1 VASKIMIPHS
11 KVVLEEEDIAGV
23 VEVLRSGQL
32 AAGTKV
38 RTLEENL
45 ASLIGVRYGAAVSS
59 GTAALHLA
67 LLCLGIGHGSEVILP
82 SYVCTALLNAVHYVR
97 GTPVVVDVNPDTY
110 NLEEEAIRGAITPKT
125 GAIIVPHMFGLAAD
139 MDGILSLGVPVI
151 EDCAQSVGARY
162 KGKCTG
168 SFGKLSIFSFYATKM
183 ICAAE
188 GGLVLS
194 DDVALIERI
203 RDLRAYDEKEAYSV
217 RYNYKLTD
225 IQAALV
231 ISQLKRWPGLI
242 RKRRKISRI
251 YDAGL
256 EGHVSRIPVNP
267 EGSEHSYYRYVIQVD
282 DPIGF
287 LKEMRTRGV
296 ECRKPVFKPLHRY
309 LNLSGFPMT
318 ELAWSKAVSIPIY
331 PSLSE
336 IEADRIVDAVR
347 EVLLKLP

>member
-1 VASKIMIPHS
+1 MIPHS

-38 RTLEENL
+38 RTLEEDL
-45 ASLIGVRYGAAVSS
+45 ASIVGVRYGAAVSS

-67 LLCLGIGHGSEVILP
+67 LLSLGIGHGSEVILP

-97 GTPVVVDVNPDTY
+97 ATPVLVDVDPDTY
-110 NLEEEAIRGAITPKT
+110 NLDEEGIKGAISPKT
-125 GAIIVPHMFGLAAD
+125 GAIVVPHMFGLPAD

-194 DDVALIERI
+194 DEVALIERI
-203 RDLRAYDEKEAYSV
+203 RDLRAYDEKESYEV

-225 IQAALV
+225 IHAALA
-231 ISQLKRWPGLI
+231 ISQLKRRHELT
-242 RKRRKISRI
+242 RKRREISRI
-251 YDAGL
+251 YHAAFN
-256 EGHVSRIPVNP
+256 GHVSRILGNL

-282 DPIGF
+282 DPAAFI
-287 LKEMRTRGV
+287 KEMRRRGV
-296 ECRKPVFKPLHRY
+296 ECRRPVFKPLHRY
-309 LNLSGFPMT
+309 LNLSGFPNT
-318 ELAWSKAVSIPIY
+318 ELAWSRAVSIPIY

-336 IEADRIVDAVR
+336 IEVDRIVDAVR
-347 EVLLKLP
+347 EAL